1 MGLRLGGLVG
11 PGSLAV
17 VVGCFRSP
25 LVSSP
30 APWLPCREALTAI
43 CPVAAPCCAIIAS
56 WPAVMPRLGLPPT
69 PSSGTAAARPCGSGP
84 PFGPRFVCFWH
95 RRTARLR
102 PLSPVPGG
110 PRSIVWHSARSGGSP
125 ASIGCRVAVGAPP
138 TPPEWTAPTVAVARL
153 APCPLPRVAGLAR
166 RAGCKLVTH
175 RTGLR
180 GRCPL

>member
-69 PSSGTAAARPCGSGP
+69 PSVVPPPPGPAAPALPLARGSSVSGTVAQRGSALFP
-84 PFGPRFVCFWH
+84 PFPGDQEVLFGTVPAAVDLQPQLAAGWLWALRPH
-95 RRTARLR
+95 PLSGLR
-102 PLSPVPGG
+102 PLLPLHALLPA
-110 PRSIVWHSARSGGSP
+110 HSP
-125 ASIGCRVAVGAPP
+125 ALQDS
-138 TPPEWTAPTVAVARL
+138 
-153 APCPLPRVAGLAR
+153 
-166 RAGCKLVTH
+166 
-175 RTGLR
+175 R
-180 GRCPL
+180 GGQAASL